1 MYEDSDEEDIESK
14 INKNVDSTIKAVGEH
29 QTDEQIER
37 ISNAFSDNNLSIKRT
52 ETSRPTT
59 VINTKTFICIFL

>member
-14 INKNVDSTIKAVGEH
+14 INKNVDSTIKAVSEQ

-37 ISNAFSDNNLSIKRT
+37 ISNVSGDNNLSIKRT

-59 VINTKTFICIFL
+59 VINIKTFICTFL